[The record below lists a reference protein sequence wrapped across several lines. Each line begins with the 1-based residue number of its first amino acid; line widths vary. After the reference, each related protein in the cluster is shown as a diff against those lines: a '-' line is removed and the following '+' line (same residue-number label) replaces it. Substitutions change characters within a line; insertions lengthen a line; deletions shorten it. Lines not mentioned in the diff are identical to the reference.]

1 MKNSNINKNRMRV
14 AIGRLSLSKT
24 KSVIQTSLIVGT
36 LVALLSFSGQA
47 LGQVPNDPFVILLTG
62 IYQPVVHGPNLG
74 LSQVNLS
81 DGTYSK
87 TDIYRVSGLPGNTR
101 NAVGNFYARFDFS
114 LRPLCAYQLPGG
126 AMAME
131 FTGGGFDAP
140 IPDGEGGVY
149 LPGTFELTILEA
161 TGIYQS
167 FAGGHNHMVDLLHLL
182 ADGRADEYCFC
193 NISRP

>member
-1 MKNSNINKNRMRV
+1 MKNSNNVKV
-14 AIGRLSLSKT
+14 AALTL
-24 KSVIQTSLIVGT
+24 GT
-36 LVALLSFSGQA
+36 LIALLSFPGQA
-47 LGQVPNDPFVILLTG
+47 VGQLPNDPFVILLNG

-74 LSQVNLS
+74 LAQVNLS

-87 TDIYRVSGLPGNTR
+87 TDIYRVSGLPGNTG
-101 NAVGNFYARFDFS
+101 NPVGNFYARFDFS
-114 LRPLCAYQLPGG
+114 LPPLCAYQLPGG
-126 AMAME
+126 AMTME

-149 LPGTFELTILEA
+149 LPGTFELTILEG

>member
-24 KSVIQTSLIVGT
+24 KSVIQTSLIIGT

-47 LGQVPNDPFVILLTG
+47 LGQVPNDPFVILLKG
-62 IYQPVVHGPNLG
+62 IYQPVVHGPDLG
-74 LSQVNLS
+74 VSQVNLS
-81 DGTYSK
+81 DGSYSK
-87 TDIYRVSGLPGNTR
+87 TNIYRVSGLPGNTG

-126 AMAME
+126 AMMME
-131 FTGGGFDAP
+131 FTSSDYIIVPDGMGGFFL
-140 IPDGEGGVY
+140 E
-149 LPGTFELTILEA
+149 GTFELTILEA

-167 FAGGHNHMVDLLHLL
+167 FAGGHNHMVDILHFL
-182 ADGRADEYCFC
+182 ADGRADEDCLC

>member
-1 MKNSNINKNRMRV
+1 M
-14 AIGRLSLSKT
+14 T
-24 KSVIQTSLIVGT
+24 
-36 LVALLSFSGQA
+36 
-47 LGQVPNDPFVILLTG
+47 
-62 IYQPVVHGPNLG
+62 
-74 LSQVNLS
+74 
-81 DGTYSK
+81 
-87 TDIYRVSGLPGNTR
+87 
-101 NAVGNFYARFDFS
+101 
-114 LRPLCAYQLPGG
+114 
-126 AMAME
+126 ME

-149 LPGTFELTILEA
+149 LPGTFELTILEG

>member
-47 LGQVPNDPFVILLTG
+47 LGQVPNDPFVILLKG

-81 DGTYSK
+81 DGSYS
-87 TDIYRVSGLPGNTR
+87 TTNIYRVSGLPGGGGNP
-101 NAVGNFYARFDFS
+101 VGDFYARFDFS
-114 LRPLCAYQLPGG
+114 LPPLCAYQLPGG
-126 AMAME
+126 AMTME
-131 FTGGGFDAP
+131 F
-140 IPDGEGGVY
+140 
-149 LPGTFELTILEA
+149 
-161 TGIYQS
+161 
-167 FAGGHNHMVDLLHLL
+167 
-182 ADGRADEYCFC
+182 GRRF
-193 NISRP
+193 